1 MMFAGEVE
9 LEGSPV
15 RVLVVD
21 DEEPI
26 RRMLVRLLERQGYSC
41 VTAADA
47 AEARRAASQD
57 GFDVVLADMNMPGE
71 SGLSLI
77 GDLLKDDPDLA
88 TIMVTGEDDTRLA
101 QAATELGA
109 YGYIIKPF
117 QPNEIVIDVANAVR
131 RRTLEIENR
140 DHRRKLESMVK
151 ERTADLWKA
160 IQELEQARDD
170 LRASRAETVERLSIA
185 AEFRDDETARH
196 IQRMSRYC
204 GLLAR
209 NVIEDP
215 EDAEMV
221 RLASVMHDVGKIGI
235 PDGILLKPGK
245 LTPGEYEQMKEH
257 AAYGHRILSG
267 GSSRLL
273 EVAATIAL
281 THHERW
287 DGEGYPHG
295 LSGDDIPIEG
305 RIASIADVFDAITTD
320 RIYRRAFSLG
330 EGLTIMRDGKGTQF
344 DPNVLDVFFDV
355 IDEVLKIKEANE

>member
-1 MMFAGEVE
+1 MSAGDVA
-9 LEGSPV
+9 LEGASV

-41 VTAADA
+41 VGAADA
-47 AEARRAASQD
+47 AEARRSASQD
-57 GFDVVLADMNMPGE
+57 SFDVVLADMNMPGE

-77 GDLLKDDPDLA
+77 GDLLKEDPDLA

-101 QAATELGA
+101 EAATELGA

-117 QPNEIVIDVANAVR
+117 QANEIVIDVANAVR
-131 RRTLEIENR
+131 RRTLEIESR

-170 LRASRAETVERLSIA
+170 LRASQAETVERLSIA

-196 IQRMSRYC
+196 IQRMSQYC

-209 NVIEDP
+209 KVIDDP
-215 EDAEMV
+215 EDAELV

-245 LTPGEYEQMKEH
+245 LTPDEYEQMKEH

-287 DGEGYPHG
+287 DGAGYPHG
-295 LSGDDIPIEG
+295 ISGDDIPIEG
-305 RIASIADVFDAITTD
+305 RIAAIADVFDAITTD
-320 RIYRRAFSLG
+320 RVYRRAFSLG
-330 EGLTIMRDGKGTQF
+330 EALTIMRDGKGAQF
-344 DPNVLDVFFDV
+344 DPTLVDAFFDI

>member
-1 MMFAGEVE
+1 MSAGSVDPEE
-9 LEGSPV
+9 EPV

-21 DEEPI
+21 DEEPV
-26 RRMLVRLLERQGYSC
+26 RKMLVRLLERQGYDC
-41 VTAADA
+41 TGAADA
-47 AEARRAASQD
+47 AEARRTAAAER
-57 GFDVVLADMNMPGE
+57 FDLVLADMNMPGE

-77 GDLLKDDPDLA
+77 GDLLKEDPDLA
-88 TIMVTGEDDTRLA
+88 AIMVTGEDDTKLA
-101 QAATELGA
+101 DAATELGA

-117 QPNEIVIDVANAVR
+117 QANEIVIDVSNAVR

-140 DHRRKLESMVK
+140 DHRRKLEAMVK

-170 LRASRAETVERLSIA
+170 LRSSQAETVERLSMA

-196 IQRMSRYC
+196 IQRMSQYC

-209 NVIEDP
+209 SVIGDP
-215 EDAEMV
+215 AEADLV

-245 LTPGEYEQMKEH
+245 LTPDEYEQMKEH
-257 AAYGHRILSG
+257 AAYGHKILAG

-295 LSGDDIPIEG
+295 LSGEDIPIEG
-305 RIASIADVFDAITTD
+305 RIAAIADVFDAITTD
-320 RIYRRAFSLG
+320 RVYRRAFSLG
-330 EGLTIMRDGKGTQF
+330 EALTIMRDGKGTQF
-344 DPNVLDVFFDV
+344 DPRLLDEFFDV